1 MSGAGAALLS
11 VLMLAALALIAGGIR
26 LVATNRDRGKGALML
41 IAAAVLI
48 ANVLVWS
55 L

>member
-1 MSGAGAALLS
+1 VSSAGAALLS
-11 VLMLAALALIAGGIR
+11 VLMLAALVLIAGGIR
-26 LVATNRDRGKGALML
+26 LIATRRDRGKGALML